1 MKERNRL
8 RVATQ
13 TARRRQIGSSAVL
26 PLLFTPSLSS
36 FHAPFCSALGYLLF
50 IFRFLTFFLFPLTS
64 LPLCMKKKKK
74 PGTSSLH
81 CSATRAL
88 RIGNLALLKL
98 ACASSSLR
106 SPSWF
111 RALRCWTVAPES
123 PASQRKLMLQ
133 RDAVDVCCRTD

>member
-36 FHAPFCSALGYLLF
+36 FHAPFCSALGCLF
-50 IFRFLTFFLFPLTS
+50 IYFSLSFFLSFSSHFSSPLHEEEGRNQE
-64 LPLCMKKKKK
+64 PVPCIAV
-74 PGTSSLH
+74 PP
-81 CSATRAL
+81 RAL

-98 ACASSSLR
+98 ACALLFA